1 MFTKIMLEFTKMRR
15 ESIMIRIGH
24 MEEGWRSWITE
35 NDLLLDLSDGYISV
49 HLLIL
54 YNTRQEKIKS
64 IKVTLK

>member
-1 MFTKIMLEFTKMRR
+1 
-15 ESIMIRIGH
+15 MIRVGH

-54 YNTRQEKIKS
+54 YNTWQEKIKS
-64 IKVTLK
+64 IKVTYRPYKTATVKTAY